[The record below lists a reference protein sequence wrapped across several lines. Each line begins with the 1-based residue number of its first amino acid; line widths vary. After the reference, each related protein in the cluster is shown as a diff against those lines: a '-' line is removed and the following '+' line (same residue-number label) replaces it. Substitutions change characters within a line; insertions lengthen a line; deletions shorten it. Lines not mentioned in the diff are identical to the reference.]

1 MRFEVARNDLFK
13 RSCKQVYFGEKRVK
27 MTVSALVPMALAA
40 LLITVALPLGSTA
53 ATDNSALKPSCDLY
67 RQNCWWRINTDS
79 MTILFPSQGRKPMFL
94 WWSSNDTSNVYIVKL
109 KGLIEYLTLDC
120 HYYVNRYEAH
130 LMTIQERLEAK
141 YSEPMPE
148 PYRTQIRNLIRAHLA
163 TVDLHYP
170 YLPFSA
176 CSWNLSGPT
185 EVDRNDGVSYISFNF
200 TLISAPPS
208 FSFAEDNVII
218 RCRFYSTEATE
229 NVYGLYNYTV
239 GAGELKFDL
248 VIRNWE
254 WNIDRLQSL
263 CEALHGDFNITVPGD
278 CAGLA
283 LWADLASIEIADL
296 PIAEDDAA
304 NVTTQI
310 PETSR
315 FAQRSRIQDC
325 YTTSDIMV
333 DGQRVQ
339 LRENL
344 AAQGANETQLRI
356 RDQVQAHYRLRFA
369 CGSEALPGFFNF
381 VDQAIII
388 NATSSEMTQVNV
400 TAAYISAG
408 NHLRLFIGYPYFA
421 DETLEHDPSIGL
433 EYEASWIPTNALL
446 LMAGAGIVTTG
457 IAVAALRA
465 RRRKYTLLK

>member
-1 MRFEVARNDLFK
+1 M
-13 RSCKQVYFGEKRVK
+13 YFGEKRVK
-27 MTVSALVPMALAA
+27 MTRNALVPVALAT
-40 LLITVALPLGSTA
+40 LLITVALPLSSTA
-53 ATDNSALKPSCDLY
+53 ATDDGALKPSCDLY

-79 MTILFPSQGRKPMFL
+79 ITILFPSQGRKPMFL
-94 WWSSNDTSNVYIVKL
+94 WWSSNDTSNVYVVKL
-109 KGLIEYLTLDC
+109 KGLIEYMTLDC
-120 HYYVNRYEAH
+120 HYYIHRYEAH
-130 LMTIQERLEAK
+130 PMTIQERLEAK
-141 YSEPMPE
+141 YAEPMPE

-163 TVDLHYP
+163 EVDLHYP

-176 CSWNLSGPT
+176 CRWNLSGPA

-200 TLISAPPS
+200 TLVSAPPS

-254 WNIDRLQSL
+254 WNIDRLESL
-263 CEALHGDFNITVPGD
+263 REALYDNFNITVPGD

-296 PIAEDDAA
+296 PIAEADAA

-315 FAQRSRIQDC
+315 FAPPPRIQNC
-325 YTTSDIMV
+325 YTTSDIIV
-333 DGQRVQ
+333 DGERVQ

-344 AAQGANETQLRI
+344 AAQGANETQMTI
-356 RDQVQAHYRLRFA
+356 RDRVQAHYSLRFA
-369 CGSEALPGFFNF
+369 HGSETLPGFFNF

-388 NATSSEMTQVNV
+388 NSTSSEMTPVNV

-408 NHLRLFIGYPYFA
+408 NHLRLLIGYPYFA
-421 DETLEHDPSIGL
+421 GEILEHDPSLGL
-433 EYEASWIPTNALL
+433 EHEVSWIPTNALL
-446 LMAGAGIVTTG
+446 LMAGAGIVTAG
-457 IAVAALRA
+457 VAVAVLRA
-465 RRRKYTLLK
+465 KRRKYTPLK